1 MHSRCRLRT
10 VTPACNQAIQLKKDE
25 ASINQQLLC
34 FVLFFCT
41 FTCTKSRKTKRGI
54 TGFYRMQFQ
63 REGGGETN
71 CTEYL
76 CNYNWF
82 QIFLMI
88 IIAISAS
95 FVTCCMSINT
105 ADFLCQCIVHVL
117 GIRFFFLLD
126 IFVFFVS
133 SEASSDEGLSCT
145 EPQITSTAPAGLF
158 YSLLEKKNL
167 TERRRRR
174 RKKHEKLLDSFGGL
188 VLDCITTVSGVQS
201 VIAECFLVYLCFTT
215 SSKRKTS
222 RVTFPPLQ
230 KQNVTIMQQIWYLF
244 FLISFQ

>member
-10 VTPACNQAIQLKKDE
+10 VTPACNQAIQQKKDE

-34 FVLFFCT
+34 LVFFAP
-41 FTCTKSRKTKRGI
+41 SRVQNQEKRRGI

-117 GIRFFFLLD
+117 GIRFGFFRWIYL
-126 IFVFFVS
+126 FSFVS
-133 SEASSDEGLSCT
+133 LEASSDEGSSCT

-158 YSLLEKKNL
+158 YSLLGKKKS
-167 TERRRRR
+167 TETKKKK
-174 RKKHEKLLDSFGGL
+174 KKHEKLLDSFGGL